1 MSDHLMSPDGR
12 RRCFGNRA
20 GQTELAHYHDT
31 EWGVPVYGDRHLF
44 EMLTLEGA
52 QAGLSWDVV
61 LRKRGGYRRAFHK
74 FDIERVAAM
83 SDSELEILRDDPGI
97 VRNRLKIAS
106 TRSNAAAILAL
117 RQDGTSFADYLWSF
131 VDARPLINHFAEIGD
146 VPASTPLSDRLSRDM
161 KARGFTFVGTTII
174 YAFMQGVG
182 MVNDHVAGCWCHDQ
196 PARRA
201 QRMP

>member
-1 MSDHLMSPDGR
+1 MADDLMSPDGR

-20 GQTELAHYHDT
+20 GQVELAHYHDT
-31 EWGVPVYGDRHLF
+31 EWGVPVRDDRHLF

-61 LRKRGGYRRAFHK
+61 LRKRAGYSRAFHD
-74 FDIERVAAM
+74 FDIGRVAAM
-83 SDSELEILRDDPGI
+83 TDDELEALRNDAGI
-97 VRNRLKIAS
+97 VRNRLKIFSA
-106 TRSNAAAILAL
+106 RSNAIAVQAIH
-117 RQDGTSFADYLWSF
+117 REEGGFSNYLWSF
-131 VDARPLINHFAEIGD
+131 VDHRPVINNFTSVRQ

-174 YAFMQGVG
+174 YAFMQGIG

-196 PARRA
+196 PARSG